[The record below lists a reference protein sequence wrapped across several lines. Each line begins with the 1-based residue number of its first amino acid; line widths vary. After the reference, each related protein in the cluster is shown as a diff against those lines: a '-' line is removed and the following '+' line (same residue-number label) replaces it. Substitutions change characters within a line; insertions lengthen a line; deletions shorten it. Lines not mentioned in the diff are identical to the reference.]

1 MKNTVVTI
9 QQMKEKGE
17 KISMLTA
24 YDYSTAKL
32 EDEAGVNTILVGDSL
47 GNVILGYEDTIS
59 VTMEDMIHHTRA
71 VTRGAKDAL
80 VVGDMPFM
88 SYQVSVEEAMYN
100 AGRLMK
106 EGRCQAVKLEGGASV
121 CPQIK
126 AITAASIPVMAH
138 IGLTPQSIN
147 AFGGFKVQG
156 KTEAA
161 ARKLIED
168 AKKEADKNKRDAL
181 LELKQESYRLRQE
194 TDAEIKSRKAEI
206 LQSEDRLLTRENN
219 LDKREEMLQ
228 NRDNALQEKENDLL
242 AKQKN
247 LQEKEDKMDV
257 LLKEEIAQLEKIAG
271 YSKEKARKLI
281 MERVESDME
290 LEITNYIKEE
300 EAKARLEAHEVAK
313 QLIVSSMERYADDVV
328 GNQTVSTIDLPNDDM
343 KGRLIGREGRNIR
356 TIESVTGVD
365 LIIDDTPEAISLSS
379 FDPLRRE
386 IARITIETLIKDGRI
401 HPGRIEEVYDKTLK
415 DVNARIIQIGNQ
427 TINDLGITKMDPEL
441 VTLIGKLNFRTSYG
455 QNALKHSIE
464 VANLCGLMAAE
475 LGENVTLAK
484 RAGLLHDIGK
494 AIDFEVEGS
503 HVEIGLEFAKRHHEP
518 EVVLDAIASH
528 HGDTEA
534 KSTIA
539 VLVAI
544 ADTLSA
550 ARPGARNDSLENYIK
565 RLEQL
570 EEIGNSYEGVE
581 KTFAMQ
587 AGRELRV
594 IVKPQEVDDAK
605 SYKIARDI
613 KEQIENE
620 MQYPGTIKVTVIR
633 ETRVQEEAK

>member
-1 MKNTVVTI
+1 MENILFAILSLIVGIVIGCGLFYAVLVNKTSKSMKN
-9 QQMKEKGE
+9 
-17 KISMLTA
+17 A
-24 YDYSTAKL
+24 
-32 EDEAGVNTILVGDSL
+32 N
-47 GNVILGYEDTIS
+47 
-59 VTMEDMIHHTRA
+59 
-71 VTRGAKDAL
+71 
-80 VVGDMPFM
+80 
-88 SYQVSVEEAMYN
+88 
-100 AGRLMK
+100 
-106 EGRCQAVKLEGGASV
+106 
-121 CPQIK
+121 
-126 AITAASIPVMAH
+126 
-138 IGLTPQSIN
+138 
-147 AFGGFKVQG
+147 
-156 KTEAA
+156 
-161 ARKLIED
+161 KLIED
-168 AKKEADKNKRDAL
+168 AKKEAEKNKRDAL

-228 NRDNALQEKENDLL
+228 TRDNALQEKENDLL

-247 LQEKEDKMDV
+247 LQEKEDKMDA
-257 LLKEEIAQLEKIAG
+257 LLKDELAQLEKIAG

-281 MERVESDME
+281 LERVESDME

-356 TIESVTGVD
+356 TI
-365 LIIDDTPEAISLSS
+365 IIDDTPEAISLSS

-386 IARITIETLIKDGRI
+386 IAKITIETLIKDGRI

-494 AIDFEVEGS
+494 SIDFEVEGS

-518 EVVLDAIASH
+518 DVVLDAIASH